1 MPYIPNYCRKKE
13 TIVTLQRNSKLQ
25 KIENMKR
32 SIIIAAMAALANINA
47 SAQTETKNDS
57 VDYNLNLGEVVVK
70 STAPKTKMKNGAM
83 VTRIEGSVLES
94 AGTAEEMLARV
105 PGMMR
110 MGGQIQVIGKGTPI
124 YYIN

>member
-70 STAPKTKMKNGAM
+70 SLLPKTILKNGG
-83 VTRIEGSVLES
+83 RQ
-94 AGTAEEMLARV
+94 AR
-105 PGMMR
+105 R
-110 MGGQIQVIGKGTPI
+110 KKCSHA
-124 YYIN
+124 YRA